1 MDMGAFQYI
10 GTTLDNLTSSFVL
23 EGAQN
28 LMAAIKP
35 IVITCVTIHLMG
47 HAYLQIAGKT
57 DDLAIDVVKTCVTVI
72 SITTLTLNVGN
83 YTNYIVEGVHALGE
97 GLANGIL
104 PNNTNKNI
112 YYTLDGLLKNGVE
125 KMIFCWDKGGW
136 KASSWVW
143 FICGLIIVLS
153 ITILTIMAAIII
165 IGTKFLLS
173 ILLVVGPLFMI
184 MACFPL
190 TRRFLDSWMGKIL
203 ENLLVQLFGIAI
215 VYMVIELVENFLRF
229 KDVTS
234 STIENPGSISMQIAV
249 ISAISTY
256 VIRQIPNLAG
266 SLAGGF
272 SSALLALPKVPK
284 LQSKY
289 PNQER
294 IKYRQQG
301 TQQQNQI
308 SGGGTKTGSA
318 QKNDISQDLR
328 DRIAEHNLRNT

>member
-1 MDMGAFQYI
+1 MQRA
-10 GTTLDNLTSSFVL
+10 NL
-23 EGAQN
+23 
-28 LMAAIKP
+28 
-35 IVITCVTIHLMG
+35 
-47 HAYLQIAGKT
+47 
-57 DDLAIDVVKTCVTVI
+57 
-72 SITTLTLNVGN
+72 
-83 YTNYIVEGVHALGE
+83 IVEGVHALWE

-112 YYTLDGLLKNGVE
+112 YYTLDGLFKNGVK

-136 KASSWVW
+136 KASSWIL
-143 FICGLIIVLS
+143 FICGLTIVLS
-153 ITILTIMAAIII
+153 ITILTVIAAIII

-203 ENLLVQLFGIAI
+203 ENLLVQLFGIAV
-215 VYMVIELVENFLRF
+215 VYMVIALVENCLRF

-294 IKYRQQG
+294 IQYRQKG
-301 TQQQNQI
+301 TQQQKWKQYQNQGKPPI
-308 SGGGTKTGSA
+308 K
-318 QKNDISQDLR
+318 
-328 DRIAEHNLRNT
+328 